1 MKYDYE
7 IKECHK
13 TRNVAK
19 CWDCLR
25 YTLCVLDGSIDIG
38 GHGIKTNGKEVIN
51 IMRNELVKEF
61 LHTIYVPADLS
72 KSWGELLTWLEVH
85 EIRGLGKWDKKSVK
99 IRLLEIKTKG
109 NGSWKAFAGWRECY
123 ADTNHISDKFAEI
136 YTYTETESGHPQK
149 IAVTNPRY
157 SVIIK

>member
-1 MKYDYE
+1 MKYDFE

-13 TRNVAK
+13 KRNVTK
-19 CWDCLR
+19 CGACLR
-25 YTLCVLDGSIDIG
+25 YSECVENESIDLWG
-38 GHGIKTNGKEVIN
+38 QGIKTNGKEVIK

-61 LHTIYVPADLS
+61 LHTIYVPSDLS
-72 KSWGELLTWLEVH
+72 KSWGELLTWLEAH
-85 EIRGLGKWDKKSVK
+85 EIRGLGKGDRKAVK

-136 YTYTETESGHPQK
+136 YTYTDTESGHPQK